1 MLPVWRQTQSVL
13 LLNNC
18 IFQPAVGDV
27 PIADFLY
34 IKLKILC
41 KIITVILM
49 EFAKIIILSVTAMVV
64 LFLLTKLMGYRQIN
78 EMSFFDYVIGITI
91 GSIAAEMS
99 TNLELEWWKGIT
111 AMAVWAIIGLLLS
124 VITQKSI
131 KARRFISGEPIIIM
145 QKGKVIK
152 KNLKK
157 AKLDI
162 DDLIASARVSGY
174 FNLTDVD
181 SAIMETTGS
190 ISFMPTPQK
199 RPLNPKDFNFAPIRE
214 GLSYDVICDGKFV
227 EKEIEKC
234 PIDKNE
240 IKKIL
245 ANRETKMADIALGSI
260 DENKQLTILTY

>member
-1 MLPVWRQTQSVL
+1 
-13 LLNNC
+13 
-18 IFQPAVGDV
+18 
-27 PIADFLY
+27 
-34 IKLKILC
+34 
-41 KIITVILM
+41 M

-111 AMAVWAIIGLLLS
+111 AMAVWAIIG
-124 VITQKSI
+124 
-131 KARRFISGEPIIIM
+131 EPIIIM

-174 FNLTDVD
+174 FNLTDID
-181 SAIMETTGS
+181 SAIMEITGS

-260 DENKQLTILTY
+260 DENKQLTITTY

>member
-1 MLPVWRQTQSVL
+1 
-13 LLNNC
+13 
-18 IFQPAVGDV
+18 
-27 PIADFLY
+27 
-34 IKLKILC
+34 
-41 KIITVILM
+41 M

-174 FNLTDVD
+174 FNLTD
-181 SAIMETTGS
+181 I
-190 ISFMPTPQK
+190 
-199 RPLNPKDFNFAPIRE
+199 
-214 GLSYDVICDGKFV
+214 ICDGKFV

-260 DENKQLTILTY
+260 DENKQLTITTY